1 MAFLR
6 PILDLN
12 ITSNKFMASMT
23 AHAWSKVRLRL
34 QEMISEDS
42 SLADPGNQEAQI
54 KVFEDPTVQK
64 WVRPMISRQGEDY
77 AFETFAN
84 WFNNTVNAFIEMGI
98 VAEDELMPM
107 NSGMAG

>member
-1 MAFLR
+1 
-6 PILDLN
+6 
-12 ITSNKFMASMT
+12 MASMT

-34 QEMISEDS
+34 QEMIEEDP
-42 SLADPGNQEAQI
+42 SLAAPGDQDAQI
-54 KVFEDPTVQK
+54 RAFEDPTIQK

-84 WFNNTVNAFIEMGI
+84 WFNNTVNIFIQMGI
-98 VAEDELMPM
+98 IAEDELVPM